1 MAARDLAIGAL
12 VGSLLT
18 LTLLLTTET
27 LAQSTEGAYAFTAQ
41 HNIIRNGVRSVARL
55 LASGAMWLAWPM
67 WLAIKVD

>member
-12 VGSLLT
+12 IGSLLT
-18 LTLLLTTET
+18 LTLLLTTEN
-27 LAQSTEGAYAFTAQ
+27 LAQSTEGASAFTAQ
-41 HNIIRNGVRSVARL
+41 QDVIRNGVRSVARL